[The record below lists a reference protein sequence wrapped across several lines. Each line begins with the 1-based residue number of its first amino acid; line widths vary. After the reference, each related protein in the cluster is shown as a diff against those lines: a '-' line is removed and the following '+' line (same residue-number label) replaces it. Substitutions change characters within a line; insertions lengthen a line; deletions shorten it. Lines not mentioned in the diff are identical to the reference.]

1 MVHEYEHL
9 DVLVY
14 VTVVALTHRVHG
26 YGHLDAVL
34 ADVTVEAEVQ
44 GLMTMK

>member
-14 VTVVALTHRVHG
+14 VTVVALAHRVHG
-26 YGHLDAVL
+26 YEHLAVL